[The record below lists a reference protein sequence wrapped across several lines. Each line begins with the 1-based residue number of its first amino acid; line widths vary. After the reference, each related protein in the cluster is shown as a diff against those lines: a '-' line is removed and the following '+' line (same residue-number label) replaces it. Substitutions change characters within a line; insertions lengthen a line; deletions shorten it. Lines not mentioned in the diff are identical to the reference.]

1 MLFKSVRSLSVLFI
15 LVFFFLIKIN
25 IKNVDVFKNTD
36 LDTPVYSIFAH

>member
-1 MLFKSVRSLSVLFI
+1 MLFKSVRCLSVLFI
-15 LVFFFLIKIN
+15 LVFFLIKIN